1 MILLFYKVL
10 FVVHITLAYPT
21 HIVNK
26 DYMDDVQCAT
36 EKKIQIDFLI
46 KCTAFMLV
54 GNF

>member
-36 EKKIQIDFLI
+36 EKKNPNWFFNQ
-46 KCTAFMLV
+46 V
-54 GNF
+54 HNFYVSR